1 MTLSNHDFRS
11 LMNCLSYFS
20 SELKKKIRCL
30 MWQTCWLNPILTFA
44 ETMLPLSLKPTKCV
58 AWLECFAYS
67 LLDFHQKWD
76 SLNCRPLVS
85 MLSSMEVLSIWYC
98 NMDVE
103 WWLTGCLS
111 EAQGKESRISKEDLW
126 KSVSLLSKV
135 EIPWTLCMRKQIRRE
150 LDYHKLA

>member
-1 MTLSNHDFRS
+1 VTLSNHDFRS

-44 ETMLPLSLKPTKCV
+44 ETMLHLSLKPTKCD
-58 AWLECFAYS
+58 AWLQCFAYS

-98 NMDVE
+98 NVSYRFFTYPHYMQIWKVHIMFVMRIKIHCG
-103 WWLTGCLS
+103 LTKQS
-111 EAQGKESRISKEDLW
+111 KSRSTY
-126 KSVSLLSKV
+126 SGLLSQT
-135 EIPWTLCMRKQIRRE
+135 WMH
-150 LDYHKLA
+150 YSHW